1 MNTYTP
7 ADSRPRWEPKPY
19 SQNQAELIK
28 HLMAER
34 GITAEALLQV
44 FPQRPTTFK
53 EGRLVIAWLMR
64 QPKTAT
70 PSSSPQVHVVDGFY
84 AIPAGELGY
93 DKPHFFRVK
102 NGRKPGV
109 VFLDEQ
115 ASDDLHRVPFAN
127 RKAILEY
134 IAKNAK
140 EARALYGQ
148 LIGRCAR
155 CRRTLTD
162 HSNPYFEMGL
172 GPECG
177 GKY

>member
-1 MNTYTP
+1 MNTYAT
-7 ADSRPRWEPKPY
+7 DSRPAWQPKPY
-19 SQNQAELIK
+19 SENQAALIK
-28 HLMAER
+28 TLVAER
-34 GITAEALLQV
+34 GITTEQFLQV
-44 FPQRPTTFK
+44 FPQRPATFAD
-53 EGRLVIAWLMR
+53 GRKVIQWLLS
-64 QPKTAT
+64 QPKKTTPT
-70 PSSSPQVHVVDGFY
+70 PSSSQSVADGFY

-115 ASDDLHRVPFAN
+115 ASDDLHRVPYAN
-127 RKAILEY
+127 RKDILTY
-134 IAKNAK
+134 LAANAK
-140 EARALYGQ
+140 EARARYGQ

-162 HSNPYFEMGL
+162 HSNPYFTQGL